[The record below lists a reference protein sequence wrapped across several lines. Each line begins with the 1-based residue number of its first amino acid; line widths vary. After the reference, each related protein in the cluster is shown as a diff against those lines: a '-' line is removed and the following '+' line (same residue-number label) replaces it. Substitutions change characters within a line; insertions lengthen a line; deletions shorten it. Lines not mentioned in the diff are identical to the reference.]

1 MVQLNEQ
8 EVRLQVAVADAVE
21 ALGLNRKDLAKKAFV
36 SEATVV
42 NALTG
47 RAKLSAG
54 MWKALCKALG
64 LDYDQITA
72 PLTEEEQEV
81 VEAEC
86 AQTTATAQP
95 APPVIAE
102 NMSVLGQA
110 PTLNHPIN
118 MPEEG
123 RAPFRKLTNYDI
135 YGLGNWDRCV
145 TIDCPRSSL
154 AELGKYV
161 QAKLYADIEAG
172 MKRSPRN
179 LYSILDAWMAI
190 MTAAQTEEQH
200 GAD

>member
-1 MVQLNEQ
+1 MAKLTNE
-8 EVRLQVAVADAVE
+8 EIRLQTAVADTME
-21 ALGLNRKDLAKKAFV
+21 ALGLNKKDLAKKAFV
-36 SEATVV
+36 SLSTVD

-54 MWKALCKALG
+54 MWKGLCNALG
-64 LDYDQITA
+64 LDYDQIIA
-72 PLTEEEQEV
+72 PLTEEEQKV

-110 PTLNHPIN
+110 PTLNHPII
-118 MPEEG
+118 MPKEG
-123 RAPFRKLTNYDI
+123 SATFRKLTNYDI

-161 QAKLYADIEAG
+161 QAKLYTDIEAG

>member
-1 MVQLNEQ
+1 MANLTNE
-8 EVRLQVAVADAVE
+8 EIRLQAAVADAME
-21 ALGLNRKDLAKKAFV
+21 ALGLNKKDLARKAYV
-36 SEATVV
+36 SLATVD
-42 NALTG
+42 NAITG

-54 MWKALCKALG
+54 MWKELCKALG
-64 LDYDQITA
+64 LDYDQINA
-72 PLTEEEQEV
+72 PLTEEEQKV

-86 AQTTATAQP
+86 AQGAAKSEP
-95 APPVIAE
+95 EAPVTEEHIA
-102 NMSVLGQA
+102 VLGNA
-110 PTLNHPIN
+110 PIQQHPI
-118 MPEEG
+118 MPPEG
-123 RAPFRKLTNYDI
+123 RAPFRKLTKYDI
-135 YGLGNWDRCV
+135 YGLGNWDRRV
-145 TIDCPRSSL
+145 TLDCPQSSL

>member
-1 MVQLNEQ
+1 MAKMTNE
-8 EVRLQVAVADAVE
+8 EIRLQAAVADAME
-21 ALGLNRKDLAKKAFV
+21 ALELNKKDLAEKAFV
-36 SEATVV
+36 SYATVD
-42 NALTG
+42 NAISG

-64 LDYDQITA
+64 LDYYQIIEPMA
-72 PLTEEEQEV
+72 EEEQKV

-86 AQTTATAQP
+86 AQGAAKTEP
-95 APPVIAE
+95 EAPVTEEHIA
-102 NMSVLGQA
+102 VLGKEPIQQ
-110 PTLNHPIN
+110 HPI
-118 MPEEG
+118 MPPEV
-123 RAPFRKLTNYDI
+123 RAPFRKLSDYDI
-135 YGLGNWDRCV
+135 WCKGNWGNFV

-161 QAKLYADIEAG
+161 QEKLYADIEAG

-190 MTAAQTEEQH
+190 MTAAQMEEQN